1 MKRNHIPILLTALI
15 AASCSGPSL
24 DNSLTEKVDPRIG
37 SGEHGHVFV
46 GANVPFGMVQVGPTS
61 VSEGWDWCSGYHES
75 DSTVIGFSHTHLS
88 GTGCGDLLDITVMPV
103 TGNDLVYAR
112 GNLDSIGS
120 GLWSYA
126 DRSREVV
133 KPGYYSVPLTRY
145 DILAEM
151 TSTSRVGLHRYTF
164 PADEEEAVVF
174 DLKNGGNWDKTTD
187 AHMEADGD
195 KRITGWRHSTGWAD
209 NQKLFFV
216 AEFSRPFTGF
226 ELKTEDGLYGRA
238 DFAASSEPLLMKV
251 AISPVSVEN
260 AAANMATELPGWDFD
275 KTAAEAD
282 ARWNEELGKIKIKGA
297 TPDEETIFYTSLYH
311 TMVAPSEFSDV
322 NGDTRGADGK
332 VVKGLP
338 HTSYTTYSLWD
349 TYRAAMP
356 LLSITHPDR
365 YADMINTMTDIC
377 EQQGR
382 LPVWHLWGCET
393 DCMVGN
399 PALPVVADA
408 IVKDIPGVDKE
419 RAYKALLTT
428 AMDTIRGNGLRQ
440 KYGYI
445 PFDLHNES
453 VAYDMEYALADW
465 AVAQAALAMGDS
477 ANYAYY
483 NDRSHSYR
491 NYFDPS
497 TGFMRG
503 KDSKG
508 NWRTPFQTR
517 NASHRNNDY
526 CEGNAWQYT
535 WLVPH
540 DVEGLRDCF
549 GSDEKL
555 LAKLDSLFIAPSEL
569 EGDDISP
576 DVSGLIGQY
585 AHGNEPGHHTVYL
598 YTMLGYPEKTAD
610 KVRDILA
617 TMYTTRP
624 DGICG
629 NEDVGQMSAWYIL
642 SALGLYE
649 VEPGSGRYWFGSPLF
664 SEAEIAVP
672 GGTFRIVAE
681 GNDPASRLSEGNLE
695 AGGGKAPE
703 TRYIESVT
711 LNGRELTDRYIT
723 YADIMAGGTL
733 HFKMK

>member
-1 MKRNHIPILLTALI
+1 MKKSKFYLLLG
-15 AASCSGPSL
+15 AAFLSACASKTT
-24 DNSLTEKVDPRIG
+24 DNSFTDKVDPRIG

-46 GANVPFGMVQVGPTS
+46 GANVPFGMVQAGPTS
-61 VSEGWDWCSGYHES
+61 VTQGWDWCSGYHES

-103 TGNDLVYAR
+103 TGTDLIYAR
-112 GNLDSIGS
+112 GNTDSIGS

-126 DRSREVV
+126 DRSREIV

-145 DILAEM
+145 NILAEM
-151 TSTSRVGLHRYTF
+151 TATSHVGFHRYTF
-164 PADEEEAVVF
+164 PQTEDAAVVF
-174 DLKNGGNWDKTTD
+174 DLCNGGNWDKPVEV
-187 AHMEADGD
+187 HMEADGD
-195 KRITGWRHSTGWAD
+195 NRISGWRHSTGWAKD
-209 NQKLFFV
+209 QKVFFT
-216 AEFSRPFTGF
+216 AEFSRPFKSFKLMDDNGMF
-226 ELKTEDGLYGRA
+226 GRA
-238 DFAASSEPLLMKV
+238 DFDTSSEPLMMKV
-251 AISPVSVEN
+251 AISPVSVEG
-260 AAANMATELPGWDFD
+260 AKANMAAELPGWDFNN
-275 KTAAEAD
+275 TVAMAD
-282 ARWNEELGKIKIKGA
+282 QRWNEELGKIKIKGA
-297 TPDEETIFYTSLYH
+297 TPDEEKIFYTSLYH

-322 NGDTRGADGK
+322 NGDYRGANGEI
-332 VVKGLP
+332 VKGNGS
-338 HTSYTTYSLWD
+338 TAYTTYSLWD

-356 LLSITHPDR
+356 LLSITHPER
-365 YADMINTMTDIC
+365 YADMINTMTAIC

-393 DCMVGN
+393 DCMVGS
-399 PALPVVADA
+399 PGLPVVADA

-477 ANYAYY
+477 VNYRYY

-508 NWRTPFQTR
+508 NWRTPFHALNT
-517 NASHRNNDY
+517 SHRNNDY

-549 GSDEKL
+549 GSDEKMI
-555 LAKLDSLFIAPSEL
+555 AKLDSLFIAPSNL
-569 EGDDISP
+569 EGEDVSP

-585 AHGNEPGHHTVYL
+585 AHGNEPGHHTAYL

-610 KVRDILA
+610 KVREILA
-617 TMYTTRP
+617 TMYTTAP

-629 NEDVGQMSAWYIL
+629 NEDVGQMSAWYVL
-642 SALGLYE
+642 SSLGLYE

-664 SEAEIAVP
+664 SEAEVEVP
-672 GGTFRIVAE
+672 GGVFRIIAE
-681 GNDPASRLSEGNLE
+681 GNDPASRMNGSSV
-695 AGGGKAPE
+695 PE
-703 TRYIESVT
+703 LRHIASAT
-711 LNGRELTDRYIT
+711 LNGNPLSERYIT
-723 YADIMAGGTL
+723 YADIMNGGEL
-733 HFKMK
+733 RFVMK